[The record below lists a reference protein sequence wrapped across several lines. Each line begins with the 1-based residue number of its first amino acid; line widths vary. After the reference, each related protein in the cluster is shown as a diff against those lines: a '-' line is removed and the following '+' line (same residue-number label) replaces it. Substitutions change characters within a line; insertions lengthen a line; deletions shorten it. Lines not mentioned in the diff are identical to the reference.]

1 MVTKIKTEMLGSLR
15 GSENIINY
23 LNIPL
28 VIQDISFQD
37 GNYGEVALL
46 KVQLPDKS
54 EKLLRTGSKV
64 ILKQIRLLLE
74 QKIPLPWLVKV
85 IRIKRYITF
94 AEVD

>member
-1 MVTKIKTEMLGSLR
+1 MVTKIKNEMLGSLR
-15 GSENIINY
+15 GSENVINY
-23 LNIPL
+23 INMPL
-28 VIQDISFQD
+28 VITDLSFQE
-37 GNYGEVALL
+37 GNFGEVVLF

-64 ILKQIRLLLE
+64 IIKQVKALLE

-85 IRIKRYITF
+85 VRVKRYITF